1 MESGELQEVITNLQK
16 SLEIHFPGEEAEIS
30 IEESQ
35 IPPGIRIILTV
46 GEYQTKIFLD
56 EYFLSK
62 NPAEAIYKNF
72 VILKR
77 EINDKK
83 LSKSITIDPG
93 EYL

>member
-1 MESGELQEVITNLQK
+1 VRN
-16 SLEIHFPGEEAEIS
+16 SLLKFAHGIRRVAGSHHEAEIS